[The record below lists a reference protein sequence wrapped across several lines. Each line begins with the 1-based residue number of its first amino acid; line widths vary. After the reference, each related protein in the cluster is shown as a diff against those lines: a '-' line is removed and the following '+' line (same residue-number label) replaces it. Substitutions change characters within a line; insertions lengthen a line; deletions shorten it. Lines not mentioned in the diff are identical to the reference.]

1 MVTATDG
8 SFSAEFPNQPKRE
21 ENTQTAAGVNLVVVT
36 YTSSTGKSAVTL
48 SYTDSPVELDE
59 TSALNGAVEGSAS
72 RLSGT
77 VKANTDTTIVD
88 HNAADHNAKDVQ
100 IETKDA
106 TVYERIFLVG
116 KRLYTIVAASEK
128 RTRPSSYDRLLETF
142 KLL

>member
-8 SFSAEFPNQPKRE
+8 SFSAEFPSQPKRE

-88 HNAADHNAKDVQ
+88 HNAKDVQ